1 MLAQRTQTSTGT
13 TPPTAN
19 TFGKTV
25 MKWVLRVASIAAAAV
40 AYMKWKEVAEAYEF
54 ENGIMGTYRPIV
66 LGLACYV
73 FWVFTRRID
82 GSSYKDTERPAD
94 DPQRV
99 SSFESA
105 LFVLFVCVAI
115 AAGFFAAQFVYVTA
129 IDLPMDEIVARVL
142 SFIAYVAGAGIV
154 LGVSSK
160 ITFHRE

>member
-1 MLAQRTQTSTGT
+1 MPAQSTQSSTGR
-13 TPPTAN
+13 TPPAAT
-19 TFGKTV
+19 TFSKTV
-25 MKWVLRVASIAAAAV
+25 IKWVLRVASITAAAV
-40 AYMKWKEVAEAYEF
+40 AYIKWKEVAEAYEL
-54 ENGIMGTYRPIV
+54 ENSFMGTYRPIV

-105 LFVLFVCVAI
+105 LFALFTCVAI
-115 AAGFFAAQFVYVTA
+115 AAGFVVAHFVYVTA

-142 SFIAYVAGAGIV
+142 SFFAYVAGAGIV
-154 LGVSSK
+154 LGVLRK
-160 ITFHRE
+160 IGQ

>member
-1 MLAQRTQTSTGT
+1 
-13 TPPTAN
+13 
-19 TFGKTV
+19 
-25 MKWVLRVASIAAAAV
+25 MKWVLRVASIAAAV
-40 AYMKWKEVAEAYEF
+40 IAYMKWKEVAEAYEL
-54 ENGIMGTYRPIV
+54 ESGIMGTYRPIA

-94 DPQRV
+94 DPQQV

-160 ITFHRE
+160 ITLSDRV